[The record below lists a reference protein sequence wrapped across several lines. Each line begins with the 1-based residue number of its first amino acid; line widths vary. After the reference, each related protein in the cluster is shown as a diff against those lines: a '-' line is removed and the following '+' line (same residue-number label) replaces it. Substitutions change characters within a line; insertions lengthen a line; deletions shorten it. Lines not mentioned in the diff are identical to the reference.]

1 VAPGSTTT
9 NRNFKVKHGLDV
21 ADGGTFGST
30 VTVATPTENSHA
42 ATKLYVDTAVGS
54 PQIPV
59 SGTAPVSP
67 DNGDLWFDTLTQR
80 VHVYY
85 NSQWVAIAT
94 LEDAEDLQDHIHDTS
109 IEGSGLVVG
118 TFIDGGTYNESG
130 RIISGGSYNTSE
142 FNNTLDGGLVSD
154 VYSLFV
160 DGGAYNEEDGI
171 LVNAG
176 FYYTEEFE
184 AVYNGGLAA

>member
-59 SGTAPVSP
+59 SDTQPVSP
-67 DNGDLWFDTLTQR
+67 DNGDLWFDTVTQR

-85 NSQWVAIAT
+85 SSQWIAIAT
-94 LEDAEDLQDHIHDTS
+94 LEDAETLQDHIHDTS
-109 IEGSGLVVG
+109 IDGTGLVVSR
-118 TFIDGGTYNESG
+118 FID
-130 RIISGGSYNTSE
+130 
-142 FNNTLDGGLVSD
+142 
-154 VYSLFV
+154 
-160 DGGAYNEEDGI
+160 
-171 LVNAG
+171 AG
-176 FYYTEEFE
+176 FYYEPGVLVSAGLYNTTEFE
-184 AVYNGGLAA
+184 ATYDGGSAIDNFN